1 MSQRVSPAAR
11 TRPLGGRT
19 IVVTR
24 AAAQAQ
30 RFTQL
35 LEAAG
40 ARVLEAP
47 AIVIAPPASWEPLD
61 TALGQLDAFGWVV
74 FTSVNGVTMVD
85 RRLSARGL
93 GWSSVAAR
101 RVAAIG
107 PATADALGEHGVR
120 PDVVPAEYRAEAL
133 AARLAPVIA
142 PGDRVLLPRAA
153 QTRDVLVVELRR
165 LGAEVAEVP
174 AYTTRRAEGSAARL
188 REALTAGTVDAV
200 TFTSSSTARN
210 FAELFTEDERRAWRG
225 RVTVA
230 SIGPITAATAAEY
243 GLPTD
248 VMPSEYTIPALARAL
263 EAYFA
268 RTPGVPV
275 RRARRSE

>member
-1 MSQRVSPAAR
+1 MARVQPSEE
-11 TRPLGGRT
+11 RPLDRRT

-47 AIVIAPPASWEPLD
+47 AIVIAPPSSWEPLD
-61 TALGQLDAFGWVV
+61 SALAAMETFTWVI
-74 FTSVNGVTMVD
+74 FTSVNGVAMVD
-85 RRLSARGL
+85 RRLVARGL
-93 GWSSVAAR
+93 SWSAMSGR

-107 PATADALGEHGVR
+107 PATADALAEHGVR
-120 PDVVPAEYRAEAL
+120 PDVVPGEYRAEGL
-133 AARLAPVIA
+133 VERLRAVMTPA
-142 PGDRVLLPRAA
+142 DRVLLPRAA
-153 QTRDVLVVELRR
+153 QTRDVLVTELRR
-165 LGAEVAEVP
+165 LGAHVDEVP
-174 AYTTRRAEGSAARL
+174 AYTTRRGEGGTARL
-188 REALTAGTVDAV
+188 REALAAGTIDAV

-210 FAELFTEDERRAWRG
+210 FAELFSEDERRAWLS

-243 GLPTD
+243 EMTTD
-248 VMPSEYTIPALARAL
+248 VMPAEYTIPALAKAL
-263 EAYFA
+263 ADYFV
-268 RTPGVPV
+268 RVPRGGN
-275 RRARRSE
+275 RRIRRSE